1 MPPAVEVAAF
11 SIVGATAFSVHF
23 LVVSMIVPLG
33 APPLAANVLGFG
45 AAFGVSFVGHDR
57 WSFPA
62 SERNRSLA
70 VRRFL
75 VVAVIG
81 FLANQTLYF
90 AVLELTLLPYRL
102 ALLVVL
108 TAVAGLTL
116 VLSKLWVFA
125 DVG

>member
-1 MPPAVEVAAF
+1 MPAVELAAF
-11 SIVGATAFSVHF
+11 SIVGCAAFAVHF
-23 LVVSMIVPLG
+23 FVVSAIVPLG
-33 APPLAANVLGFG
+33 VPPLAANVLGFA

-62 SERNRSLA
+62 SARSRSLA
-70 VRRFL
+70 ARRFF

-90 AVLELTLLPYRL
+90 ALLELTSLPYRL

-116 VLSKLWVFA
+116 VLSKLWAFA
-125 DVG
+125 DAP

>member
-1 MPPAVEVAAF
+1 MPAVELAAF
-11 SIVGATAFSVHF
+11 SIVGCAAFAVHF
-23 LVVSMIVPLG
+23 FVVSAIVPLG
-33 APPLAANVLGFG
+33 VPPLAANVLGF
-45 AAFGVSFVGHDR
+45 AVAFGVSFAGHDR

-62 SERNRSLA
+62 SARSRSLA
-70 VRRFL
+70 ARRFF

-90 AVLELTLLPYRL
+90 

-116 VLSKLWVFA
+116 VLSKLWAFA
-125 DVG
+125 DAP